1 MVHRWIGGTGGRW
14 IGGTGGRW
22 TGGSVAPVDRG
33 HRWIG
38 GTGGSVAP
46 VAGGPVA
53 PVAGG
58 PVAVDRWRWTGGGG
72 PVAVDRW
79 NRSVASVNDARCLNA
94 YPIGVPIGPYTLPY
108 RGTHRSL
115 CPTL

>member
-1 MVHRWIGGTGGRW
+1 MTRDAPVDRWPVDRW

-22 TGGSVAPVDRG
+22 TGGTG
-33 HRWIG
+33 GRWTG
-38 GTGGSVAP
+38 GTGG
-46 VAGGPVA
+46 GGPVA
-53 PVAGG
+53 PVT
-58 PVAVDRWRWTGGGG
+58 VDRWHRW